1 MESLDNTPQFTSY
14 EYKKILKSGILSI
27 QRKVQDIPNQMGF
40 LKKIY
45 TVMRPPQKS
54 MQAWDNPQIILL
66 MLWTATLYDGSPAPI
81 QSWWVEHWEC

>member
-54 MQAWDNPQIILL
+54 MQA
-66 MLWTATLYDGSPAPI
+66 
-81 QSWWVEHWEC
+81 